1 MIRSFRH
8 KGLKELF
15 RSGQSAKV
23 PSEMK
28 DRIRRRLDVLD
39 QAAEQSEMDIPGFA
53 LHQLSGH
60 RPPRYAIS
68 VNGPWRITFEWDRGD
83 AVAVDLEQYH

>member
-15 RSGQSAKV
+15 RNGQSAKV
-23 PSEMK
+23 PSEIE

-39 QAAEQSEMDIPGFA
+39 QVAERSELNIPGFA
-53 LHQLSGH
+53 LHRLTGH
-60 RPPRYAIS
+60 KPPRYAIS

-83 AVAVDLEQYH
+83 VVAVDLEQYH

>member
-1 MIRSFRH
+1 MIRDFRH

-15 RSGQSAKV
+15 RNGRSAKV
-23 PSEMK
+23 PSEIE
-28 DRIRRRLDVLD
+28 DRVRRRLDVLD
-39 QAAEQSEMDIPGFA
+39 QAAERSELNIPGFE
-53 LHQLSGH
+53 LHQLTGP

-83 AVAVDLEQYH
+83 AVAARAVPLR